1 MIEVISHRSTSMTH
15 VTVSLPDDLAQQAQ
29 AAGLL
34 NESAVVRL
42 LRRAL
47 RERSAS
53 ERLGEIFEKL
63 DAQGEPP
70 MSDEEVAEEIA
81 AARRE
86 HPQRN

>member
-1 MIEVISHRSTSMTH
+1 MTH
-15 VTVSLPDDLAQQAQ
+15 VTVSLPDDLAQQAR

-34 NESAVVRL
+34 NEVAVERL

-47 RERSAS
+47 REHSAG
-53 ERLGEIFEKL
+53 EHLGEIFQKL

-70 MSDEEVAEEIA
+70 LSDAEVAEEIA

-86 HPQRN
+86 RNPIG

>member
-1 MIEVISHRSTSMTH
+1 MTE
-15 VTVSLPDDLAQQAQ
+15 VTVSLPDDLARQAQ

-34 NESAVVRL
+34 SERAVERL

-47 RERSAS
+47 REQSAS
-53 ERLGEIFEKL
+53 DRLGEIFAKL

-86 HPQRN
+86 RRERQRR

>member
-1 MIEVISHRSTSMTH
+1 MT
-15 VTVSLPDDLAQQAQ
+15 TVQIQLPDDLAQQAR

-34 NESAVVRL
+34 HEGSVAKL

-53 ERLGEIFEKL
+53 ERSGELFSRL

-70 MSDEEVAEEIA
+70 LSDEEVAAEVA
-81 AARRE
+81 AYRRE
-86 HPQRN
+86 QPPRN

>member
-1 MIEVISHRSTSMTH
+1 MTR

-34 NESAVVRL
+34 NEGAVTRL

-47 RERSAS
+47 REVSAS
-53 ERLGEIFEKL
+53 ERLGQIVEKL

-70 MSDEEVAEEIA
+70 LSDEEVAEEIA

-86 HPQRN
+86 HAQRN

>member
-1 MIEVISHRSTSMTH
+1 MTT

-34 NESAVVRL
+34 SESAVARL

-47 RERSAS
+47 REQNAS
-53 ERLGEIFEKL
+53 ERLGEIFAKL

-70 MSDEEVAEEIA
+70 LSDADVAEEIA

-86 HPQRN
+86 RAQRS

>member
-1 MIEVISHRSTSMTH
+1 MTR

-34 NESAVVRL
+34 SERAVEQL

-47 RERSAS
+47 REQSAS
-53 ERLGEIFEKL
+53 DRLGEIFAKL

-70 MSDEEVAEEIA
+70 LSDEEVAEEIA

-86 HPQRN
+86 RRERAQRR

>member
-1 MIEVISHRSTSMTH
+1 MTH
-15 VTVSLPDDLAQQAQ
+15 VTVSLPDDLAQQAR

-34 NESAVVRL
+34 NEAAVARL

-47 RERSAS
+47 REHSAA
-53 ERLGEIFEKL
+53 EHLGEIFQKL

-70 MSDEEVAEEIA
+70 LSDAEVTEEIA

-86 HPQRN
+86 RGPIR

>member
-1 MIEVISHRSTSMTH
+1 MTP

-34 NESAVVRL
+34 SEGAVARL

-47 RERSAS
+47 REQSAS

-70 MSDEEVAEEIA
+70 LSDAEVAEEIA

-86 HPQRN
+86 RNRPR

>member
-1 MIEVISHRSTSMTH
+1 MTR

-34 NESAVVRL
+34 SETAVERL

-53 ERLGEIFEKL
+53 DRLGEIFEKL

-70 MSDEEVAEEIA
+70 LSDEEVAEEIA

-86 HPQRN
+86 RAKRR

>member
-1 MIEVISHRSTSMTH
+1 MTR

-34 NESAVVRL
+34 NESAVTRL

-47 RERSAS
+47 RETSAS
-53 ERLGEIFEKL
+53 ERLGQIFEKL

-86 HPQRN
+86 HAQRN